1 MHVHIPGYWVLSEN
15 SQQEKPI
22 CPNRKNEFRQN
33 TKNRQSA
40 KINSRKKLVPHS
52 RYVALARLRYFAIV
66 MQITLSP
73 LQRLPFPSCPACF
86 LFSPSPQPPY
96 DRRSLCRGE
105 SAKKLNVV
113 TNTTVL
119 FRCHFILIKLL
130 AHSLPV
136 FLIMHTY
143 RKIPKI
149 SPGAYIFQRPFLR
162 GLFLEGLI

>member
-1 MHVHIPGYWVLSEN
+1 MYFYCTYTYLGTGYFLKIAKIN

-40 KINSRKKLVPHS
+40 KINSRKNLVPHS
-52 RYVALARLRYFAIV
+52 RYVALARLWYFAIV

-105 SAKKLNVV
+105 SGKRLNVV

-136 FLIMHTY
+136 FLIITFLV
-143 RKIPKI
+143 
-149 SPGAYIFQRPFLR
+149 IFNRNVSYTEI
-162 GLFLEGLI
+162 LFWQYT